1 MAKPF
6 RWTRA
11 KYKRARHLA
20 RLFGGLLN
28 WRSKVPAL
36 VLRYQELEEQYPN
49 YPDLLLTPLRYRAA
63 LRFGDV
69 PF

>member
-11 KYKRARHLA
+11 KYKRAHHLT
-20 RLFGGLLN
+20 RLFSGFLHY
-28 WRSKVPAL
+28 RSEVPAL
-36 VLRYQELEEQYPN
+36 VRRYQELQEQYPN
-49 YPDLLLTPLRYRAA
+49 HRDPLLQPLRYRAA
-63 LRFGDV
+63 IRFGDV

>member
-11 KYKRARHLA
+11 KYKRAHHLA
-20 RLFGGLLN
+20 RLFAGFLHY
-28 WRSKVPAL
+28 RSEVPEL
-36 VLRYQELEEQYPN
+36 VRRYQELEQQYPN
-49 YPDLLLTPLRYRAA
+49 CSDPLLTPLRYRAD